1 MIIKNYEIEKN
12 INLLDKYNL
21 ILFFGENLGFKNE
34 IKDKIKD
41 KKKDFEKVN
50 FSQDEILSNNE
61 ILFSEVLNFSLFDKN
76 KIFFISQ
83 VNDKI
88 LTTLEEIK
96 DKLKNQQIYLFAE
109 ILEKKSKLRNYFEKS
124 ANAAI
129 VACYNDNEIAIK
141 KIIQEQ
147 LKGFNNL
154 TNQTINLILNSSG
167 LDRVKVDNEIQ
178 KIVTCFINKEIDQTK
193 LETLLNI
200 RENEDFNVLKDQA
213 FIGNKIATNKFMS
226 NTFIEPEKNIMY
238 LNIIN
243 QRLNK
248 LLEID
253 KITKN
258 GRTEEAVNSI
268 KPPIF
273 WKDKATIILQ
283 AQKWNKTK
291 INSILEGTFNLE
303 ILFKSN
309 SQINQTILLKKL
321 LIDIC
326 HLANV

>member
-1 MIIKNYEIEKN
+1 MIYKSYLIEQN
-12 INLLDKYNL
+12 FSINENL
-21 ILFFGENLGFKNE
+21 TLFYGENLGLKNLFQ
-34 IKDKIKD
+34 KKIKEQN
-41 KKKDFEKVN
+41 KDSEIISYNQEDILK
-50 FSQDEILSNNE
+50 DENQIYNE
-61 ILFSEVLNFSLFDKN
+61 ILNRSLFNVKKIFLVNGVSDKIIDQIQKIEKIIDDR
-76 KIFFISQ
+76 KIFFFS
-83 VNDKI
+83 D
-88 LTTLEEIK
+88 
-96 DKLKNQQIYLFAE
+96 

-326 HLANV
+326 HLANA

>member
-1 MIIKNYEIEKN
+1 MIYKSYLVEQNFS
-12 INLLDKYNL
+12 INESLT
-21 ILFFGENLGFKNE
+21 LFYGENLGLKNFFQ
-34 IKDKIKD
+34 KKIKEHN
-41 KKKDFEKVN
+41 K
-50 FSQDEILSNNE
+50 NNE
-61 ILFSEVLNFSLFDKN
+61 IISYNQEDILKDENQIYNEILNRSLFNVRKVFLVNGVSDKIIDQIQKIEKIIDDR
-76 KIFFISQ
+76 KIFFFS
-83 VNDKI
+83 D
-88 LTTLEEIK
+88 
-96 DKLKNQQIYLFAE
+96 

-124 ANAAI
+124 ANTAI
-129 VACYNDNEIAIK
+129 VPCYNDNEITIK

-147 LKGFNNL
+147 LKGFKNV
-154 TNQTINLILNSSG
+154 TNQTINLILNSCG
-167 LDRVKVDNEIQ
+167 LDRMKVDNEIQ

-213 FIGNKIATNKFMS
+213 LIGNKIATNKFMS
-226 NTFIEPEKNIMY
+226 NTVIEPEKNVMY

-243 QRLNK
+243 QRLIK

-253 KITKN
+253 KIKKN
-258 GRTEEAVNSI
+258 GRTEDAVSSI

-273 WKDKATIILQ
+273 WKDKTTFILQ

-291 INSILEGTFNLE
+291 INSVLEDTFNLE

-309 SQINQTILLKKL
+309 AQINQTLLLKKL

-326 HLANV
+326 NLANS

>member
-1 MIIKNYEIEKN
+1 MIYKSYLIEQN
-12 INLLDKYNL
+12 FSINENL
-21 ILFFGENLGFKNE
+21 TLFYGENLGLKNLFQ
-34 IKDKIKD
+34 KKIKEQN
-41 KKKDFEKVN
+41 KDSEIISYNQEDILK
-50 FSQDEILSNNE
+50 DENQIYNE
-61 ILFSEVLNFSLFDKN
+61 ILNRSLFNAKKVFLVYGVSEKIIDQIQKIEKIIN
-76 KIFFISQ
+76 DGKIFFFS
-83 VNDKI
+83 D
-88 LTTLEEIK
+88 
-96 DKLKNQQIYLFAE
+96 
-109 ILEKKSKLRNYFEKS
+109 ILEKRSKLRNYFEKS

-129 VACYNDNEIAIK
+129 VACYNDNEITIK

-200 RENEDFNVLKDQA
+200 RENEDFNALKDQA
-213 FIGNKIATNKFMS
+213 LIGNKIATNKFMS
-226 NTFIEPEKNIMY
+226 NTIIEPEKNIMY

-258 GRTEEAVNSI
+258 GRTEDAVNSI

-291 INSILEGTFNLE
+291 INSILERTFNLE
-303 ILFKSN
+303 ILLKSN

-326 HLANV
+326 HLANA

>member
-1 MIIKNYEIEKN
+1 MIYKSYLIEKN
-12 INLLDKYNL
+12 FSINESLT
-21 ILFFGENLGFKNE
+21 LFYGENLGLKNLFQ
-34 IKDKIKD
+34 KKIKEQN
-41 KKKDFEKVN
+41 KDSEIISYNQEDILK
-50 FSQDEILSNNE
+50 DENQIYNE
-61 ILFSEVLNFSLFDKN
+61 ILNRSLFNVKKVFLINGVSDKIIDQIQKNEKIIDDRKIYFFSEK
-76 KIFFISQ
+76 
-83 VNDKI
+83 
-88 LTTLEEIK
+88 
-96 DKLKNQQIYLFAE
+96 
-109 ILEKKSKLRNYFEKS
+109 LEKKSKLRNYFEKS
-124 ANAAI
+124 TNTA
-129 VACYNDNEIAIK
+129 VVPCYNDNEITIK

-147 LKGFNNL
+147 LKGFKNL
-154 TNQTINLILNSSG
+154 TNQTINLILNSCG
-167 LDRVKVDNEIQ
+167 LDRMKVDNEIQ
-178 KIVTCFINKEIDQTK
+178 KIITCFVNKEIDQNK

-200 RENEDFNVLKDQA
+200 RENEDFNALKDQA
-213 FIGNKIATNKFMS
+213 LIGNKIATNKFMS
-226 NTFIEPEKNIMY
+226 NTIIEPEKNIMY

-258 GRTEEAVNSI
+258 GRTEDAVNST

-326 HLANV
+326 HLANA

>member
-1 MIIKNYEIEKN
+1 MSDKIIDQIQKIEK
-12 INLLDKYNL
+12 IID
-21 ILFFGENLGFKNE
+21 
-34 IKDKIKD
+34 DR
-41 KKKDFEKVN
+41 
-50 FSQDEILSNNE
+50 
-61 ILFSEVLNFSLFDKN
+61 
-76 KIFFISQ
+76 KIFFFS
-83 VNDKI
+83 D
-88 LTTLEEIK
+88 
-96 DKLKNQQIYLFAE
+96 

-124 ANAAI
+124 FKAAI
-129 VACYNDNEIAIK
+129 IPCYNDNEITIK

-147 LKGFNNL
+147 LKGFKNL

-167 LDRVKVDNEIQ
+167 LDRVKVYNEIQ

-213 FIGNKIATNKFMS
+213 LIGNKIATNKFMS
-226 NTFIEPEKNIMY
+226 NTIIEPEKNVMY
-238 LNIIN
+238 LNTIN

-248 LLEID
+248 LLEIN
-253 KITKN
+253 KIAKN
-258 GRTEEAVNSI
+258 GRTEDAVNSI

-283 AQKWNKTK
+283 AKKWNKTK
-291 INSILEGTFNLE
+291 INSILEDTFNLE

-326 HLANV
+326 HLANA

>member
-1 MIIKNYEIEKN
+1 MIYKSYLIEQN
-12 INLLDKYNL
+12 FSINENL
-21 ILFFGENLGFKNE
+21 TLFYGENLGLKNLFQ
-34 IKDKIKD
+34 KKIKEQN
-41 KKKDFEKVN
+41 KDSEIISYNQEDILK
-50 FSQDEILSNNE
+50 DENQIYNE
-61 ILFSEVLNFSLFDKN
+61 ILNRSLFNAKKIFLVNGVSDKIIDQIQKIEKIIDDR
-76 KIFFISQ
+76 KIFFFS
-83 VNDKI
+83 D
-88 LTTLEEIK
+88 
-96 DKLKNQQIYLFAE
+96 

-124 ANAAI
+124 ADAAI
-129 VACYNDNEIAIK
+129 VACYNDNEITIK

-213 FIGNKIATNKFMS
+213 LIGNKIATNKFMS
-226 NTFIEPEKNIMY
+226 NTIIEPEKNIMY

-258 GRTEEAVNSI
+258 GRTEDAVNSI

-326 HLANV
+326 HLANA

>member
-1 MIIKNYEIEKN
+1 MIYKSYLIEQN
-12 INLLDKYNL
+12 FSINENL
-21 ILFFGENLGFKNE
+21 TLFYGENLGLKNLFQ
-34 IKDKIKD
+34 KKIKEQN
-41 KKKDFEKVN
+41 KDSEIISYNQEDILK
-50 FSQDEILSNNE
+50 DENQIYNE
-61 ILFSEVLNFSLFDKN
+61 ILNRSLFNAKKVFLVYGVSEKIIDQIQKIEKIIDDR
-76 KIFFISQ
+76 KIFFFS
-83 VNDKI
+83 D
-88 LTTLEEIK
+88 
-96 DKLKNQQIYLFAE
+96 

-129 VACYNDNEIAIK
+129 VACYNDNEITIRK
-141 KIIQEQ
+141 LIQEQ

-200 RENEDFNVLKDQA
+200 RENEDFNALKDQA
-213 FIGNKIATNKFMS
+213 LIGNKIATNKFMS
-226 NTFIEPEKNIMY
+226 NTIIEPEKNIMY

-291 INSILEGTFNLE
+291 INSILERTFNLE
-303 ILFKSN
+303 ILLKSN

-326 HLANV
+326 HLANA

>member
-1 MIIKNYEIEKN
+1 MIYKSYQIEQN
-12 INLLDKYNL
+12 FSINESLT
-21 ILFFGENLGFKNE
+21 LFYGENLGLKNLFQKKIKEQNKDNEIISYNQEDILKNE
-34 IKDKIKD
+34 NQIY
-41 KKKDFEKVN
+41 
-50 FSQDEILSNNE
+50 NE
-61 ILFSEVLNFSLFDKN
+61 ILNRSLFNAKKVFLVTGVSDKIIDQIQKIEKIIDDR
-76 KIFFISQ
+76 KIFFFS
-83 VNDKI
+83 D
-88 LTTLEEIK
+88 
-96 DKLKNQQIYLFAE
+96 

-124 ANAAI
+124 FKAAI
-129 VACYNDNEIAIK
+129 IPCYNDNEITIK

-147 LKGFNNL
+147 LKGFKNL

-167 LDRVKVDNEIQ
+167 LDRVKVYNEIQ

-213 FIGNKIATNKFMS
+213 LIGNKIATNKFMS
-226 NTFIEPEKNIMY
+226 NTIIEPEKNVMY
-238 LNIIN
+238 LNTIN

-248 LLEID
+248 LLEIN
-253 KITKN
+253 KIAKN
-258 GRTEEAVNSI
+258 GRTEDAVNSI

-283 AQKWNKTK
+283 AKKWNKTK
-291 INSILEGTFNLE
+291 INSILEDTFNLE

-326 HLANV
+326 HLANA

>member
-1 MIIKNYEIEKN
+1 MIYKSYLIEQN
-12 INLLDKYNL
+12 FSINESLT
-21 ILFFGENLGFKNE
+21 LFYGENLGLKNLFQ
-34 IKDKIKD
+34 KKIKEQN
-41 KKKDFEKVN
+41 KDSEIISYNQEDILK
-50 FSQDEILSNNE
+50 DENQIYNE
-61 ILFSEVLNFSLFDKN
+61 ILNRSLFNAKKIFLVNGVSDKIIDQIQKIEKIIDDR
-76 KIFFISQ
+76 KIFFFS
-83 VNDKI
+83 D
-88 LTTLEEIK
+88 
-96 DKLKNQQIYLFAE
+96 

-129 VACYNDNEIAIK
+129 VACYNDNEITIK
-141 KIIQEQ
+141 KLIQEQ
-147 LKGFNNL
+147 LKGFNTL

-258 GRTEEAVNSI
+258 GRTEDAVNSI

-326 HLANV
+326 HLANA

>member
-1 MIIKNYEIEKN
+1 MSDKIIDQIQKIEK
-12 INLLDKYNL
+12 IID
-21 ILFFGENLGFKNE
+21 
-34 IKDKIKD
+34 DR
-41 KKKDFEKVN
+41 
-50 FSQDEILSNNE
+50 
-61 ILFSEVLNFSLFDKN
+61 
-76 KIFFISQ
+76 KIFFFS
-83 VNDKI
+83 N
-88 LTTLEEIK
+88 
-96 DKLKNQQIYLFAE
+96 
-109 ILEKKSKLRNYFEKS
+109 ILEKKSKIKNYFEKS

-129 VACYNDNEIAIK
+129 VACYNDNEITIRK
-141 KIIQEQ
+141 LIQEQ

-213 FIGNKIATNKFMS
+213 LIGNKIATNKFMS
-226 NTFIEPEKNIMY
+226 NTIIEPEKNIMY

-258 GRTEEAVNSI
+258 GRTEDAVNSI

-309 SQINQTILLKKL
+309 SKINQKILLKKL
-321 LIDIC
+321 LIDIY
-326 HLANV
+326 HLANA

>member
-1 MIIKNYEIEKN
+1 MIYKSYLIEKN
-12 INLLDKYNL
+12 FSINESLT
-21 ILFFGENLGFKNE
+21 LFYGENLGLKNLFQ
-34 IKDKIKD
+34 KKIKEQN
-41 KKKDFEKVN
+41 KDSEIISYNQEDILK
-50 FSQDEILSNNE
+50 DENQIYNE
-61 ILFSEVLNFSLFDKN
+61 ILNRSLFNVKKIFLFNVVSDKIIDQIQKIEKIIDDR
-76 KIFFISQ
+76 KIFFFS
-83 VNDKI
+83 D
-88 LTTLEEIK
+88 
-96 DKLKNQQIYLFAE
+96 

-258 GRTEEAVNSI
+258 GRTEDAVNSI

-326 HLANV
+326 HLANA

>member
-1 MIIKNYEIEKN
+1 MA
-12 INLLDKYNL
+12 
-21 ILFFGENLGFKNE
+21 F
-34 IKDKIKD
+34 
-41 KKKDFEKVN
+41 
-50 FSQDEILSNNE
+50 
-61 ILFSEVLNFSLFDKN
+61 
-76 KIFFISQ
+76 
-83 VNDKI
+83 
-88 LTTLEEIK
+88 
-96 DKLKNQQIYLFAE
+96 
-109 ILEKKSKLRNYFEKS
+109 R
-124 ANAAI
+124 
-129 VACYNDNEIAIK
+129 
-141 KIIQEQ
+141 
-147 LKGFNNL
+147 
-154 TNQTINLILNSSG
+154 
-167 LDRVKVDNEIQ
+167 R
-178 KIVTCFINKEIDQTK
+178 
-193 LETLLNI
+193 
-200 RENEDFNVLKDQA
+200 NEDFNVLKDQA

-258 GRTEEAVNSI
+258 GRTEDAVNSI

-326 HLANV
+326 HLANA

>member
-1 MIIKNYEIEKN
+1 MIYKSYLIEKN
-12 INLLDKYNL
+12 FSINESLT
-21 ILFFGENLGFKNE
+21 LFYGENLGLKNLFQ
-34 IKDKIKD
+34 KKIKEQN
-41 KKKDFEKVN
+41 KDSEIISYNQEDILK
-50 FSQDEILSNNE
+50 DENQIYNE
-61 ILFSEVLNFSLFDKN
+61 ILNRSLFNAKKIFLVNGVSDKIIDQIQKIEKIIDDR
-76 KIFFISQ
+76 KIFFFS
-83 VNDKI
+83 D
-88 LTTLEEIK
+88 
-96 DKLKNQQIYLFAE
+96 

-129 VACYNDNEIAIK
+129 VACYNDNEITIK
-141 KIIQEQ
+141 KLIQEQ

-154 TNQTINLILNSSG
+154 TNQTINSILNSSG

-178 KIVTCFINKEIDQTK
+178 KIVACFINKEIDQTK

-213 FIGNKIATNKFMS
+213 LIGNKIATNKFMS
-226 NTFIEPEKNIMY
+226 NTIIEPEKNIMY

-258 GRTEEAVNSI
+258 GRTEDAVNSI

-326 HLANV
+326 HLANA

>member
-1 MIIKNYEIEKN
+1 
-12 INLLDKYNL
+12 
-21 ILFFGENLGFKNE
+21 
-34 IKDKIKD
+34 
-41 KKKDFEKVN
+41 
-50 FSQDEILSNNE
+50 
-61 ILFSEVLNFSLFDKN
+61 
-76 KIFFISQ
+76 
-83 VNDKI
+83 
-88 LTTLEEIK
+88 
-96 DKLKNQQIYLFAE
+96 
-109 ILEKKSKLRNYFEKS
+109 
-124 ANAAI
+124 
-129 VACYNDNEIAIK
+129 
-141 KIIQEQ
+141 
-147 LKGFNNL
+147 
-154 TNQTINLILNSSG
+154 
-167 LDRVKVDNEIQ
+167 
-178 KIVTCFINKEIDQTK
+178 
-193 LETLLNI
+193 
-200 RENEDFNVLKDQA
+200 
-213 FIGNKIATNKFMS
+213 MS

-326 HLANV
+326 HLANA

>member
-1 MIIKNYEIEKN
+1 MIYKSYLIEQN
-12 INLLDKYNL
+12 FSINENL
-21 ILFFGENLGFKNE
+21 TLFYGENLGLKNLFQ
-34 IKDKIKD
+34 KKIKEQN
-41 KKKDFEKVN
+41 KDSEIISYNQEDILK
-50 FSQDEILSNNE
+50 DENQIYNE
-61 ILFSEVLNFSLFDKN
+61 ILNRSLFNVKKIFLVNGVSDKIIDQIQKIEKIIDDR
-76 KIFFISQ
+76 KIFFFS
-83 VNDKI
+83 D
-88 LTTLEEIK
+88 
-96 DKLKNQQIYLFAE
+96 

-124 ANAAI
+124 ADAAI
-129 VACYNDNEIAIK
+129 VACYNDNEITIK

-326 HLANV
+326 HLANA

>member
-1 MIIKNYEIEKN
+1 MIYKSYLIEQN
-12 INLLDKYNL
+12 FSINENL
-21 ILFFGENLGFKNE
+21 TLFYGENLGLKNLFQ
-34 IKDKIKD
+34 KKIKEQN
-41 KKKDFEKVN
+41 KDSEIISYNQEDILK
-50 FSQDEILSNNE
+50 DENQIYNE
-61 ILFSEVLNFSLFDKN
+61 ILNRSLFNAKKVFLVYGVSEKIIDQIQKIEKIIN
-76 KIFFISQ
+76 DGKIFFFS
-83 VNDKI
+83 D
-88 LTTLEEIK
+88 
-96 DKLKNQQIYLFAE
+96 
-109 ILEKKSKLRNYFEKS
+109 ILEKRSKLRNYFEKS

-129 VACYNDNEIAIK
+129 VACYNDNEITIRK
-141 KIIQEQ
+141 LIQEQ

-154 TNQTINLILNSSG
+154 TNHTINLILNSSG

-200 RENEDFNVLKDQA
+200 RENEDFNALKDQA
-213 FIGNKIATNKFMS
+213 LIGNKIATNKFMS
-226 NTFIEPEKNIMY
+226 NTIIEPEKNIMY

-291 INSILEGTFNLE
+291 INSILERTFNLE
-303 ILFKSN
+303 ILLKSN
-309 SQINQTILLKKL
+309 SQINQTILIKKL

-326 HLANV
+326 HLANA

>member
-1 MIIKNYEIEKN
+1 MIYKSYLIEKN
-12 INLLDKYNL
+12 FSINESLT
-21 ILFFGENLGFKNE
+21 LFYGENLGLKNLFQ
-34 IKDKIKD
+34 KKIKEQN
-41 KKKDFEKVN
+41 KDSEIISYNQEDILK
-50 FSQDEILSNNE
+50 DENQIYNE
-61 ILFSEVLNFSLFDKN
+61 ILNRSLFNVKKIFLVNGVSDKIIDQIQKIEKIIDDR
-76 KIFFISQ
+76 KIFFFS
-83 VNDKI
+83 D
-88 LTTLEEIK
+88 
-96 DKLKNQQIYLFAE
+96 

-326 HLANV
+326 HLANA

>member
-1 MIIKNYEIEKN
+1 MIYKSYLIEQN
-12 INLLDKYNL
+12 FSINENL
-21 ILFFGENLGFKNE
+21 TLFYGENLGLKNLFQ
-34 IKDKIKD
+34 KKIKEQN
-41 KKKDFEKVN
+41 KDSEIISYNQEDILK
-50 FSQDEILSNNE
+50 DENQIYNE
-61 ILFSEVLNFSLFDKN
+61 ILNRSLFNAKKIFLVNGVSDKIIDQIQKIEKIIDDR
-76 KIFFISQ
+76 KIFFFS
-83 VNDKI
+83 D
-88 LTTLEEIK
+88 
-96 DKLKNQQIYLFAE
+96 

-326 HLANV
+326 HLANA